1 MKKEREGLFT
11 RLLQERHLF
20 PSRGARDGIVLKR
33 HCGLHQNT
41 PHGEFEWWL
50 VMSPRGGQQDSGSVI
65 KTINHGDSHG
75 EG

>member
-1 MKKEREGLFT
+1 MKKEREGLST

-20 PSRGARDGIVLKR
+20 PSRAARDGIVLKR
-33 HCGLHQNT
+33 HSGLHQNT
-41 PHGEFEWWL
+41 PHSKFEWWL
-50 VMSPRGGQQDSGSVI
+50 VMSPGGGQQDSGSVI